1 MNDGSNLKKGERTE
15 DASFLG
21 NVEEVLSKGPSQPG
35 AVESA
40 PSSVEGSTP
49 SSITQSEE
57 MYRTLVEN
65 LKDIIFSAD
74 SNGVITY
81 ASPRVSR
88 YGFTPDNFIG
98 QNFLEIVEPDDKK
111 LAAEAYTNTMKTGDE
126 KSVELRIR
134 DANGYVRWFEVR
146 GSIRRDNGGNVSG
159 FDGVLRDINERKQS
173 EKQLK
178 EQHNAVKVHAYELEA
193 ANEELEQTQEK
204 LVEVN
209 TELQESRERF
219 MQIGDLSPFPIW
231 VLTPDGCTDYIN
243 PQFEKI
249 FGYTADEIPT
259 MGSWLKLVFP
269 DDEARQQ
276 AIRNWK
282 EDKIKFSQREAVKR
296 EFDVIRKDGVVR
308 NATVRTIQMENGRT
322 YMVFHDITDS
332 KRADEEEKRLNA
344 QLMEINAVL
353 EEEISERREAER
365 QLQLAQ
371 EEFRTVF
378 ENSAVGITVTD
389 KHENI
394 ISWNRFAELMLG
406 MSGDE
411 LYMKPVK
418 SLYPEDEWK
427 RIRSSNVRQ
436 KGMQHQLETKIYRK
450 NPEGIIDVVLSLS
463 VLRDSDDQI
472 TGSIGVIADVTE
484 RKQAEAEMWRAKQ
497 ETEETNQQ
505 LKTAI
510 QHAKEMAIKA
520 EQASKA
526 KSEFLASMSHEI
538 RTPMNAILGMAD
550 LLSETNLGAEQQ
562 QYVNTFQS
570 AGENLL
576 SIINDI
582 LDISKVE
589 SGHLELEEIG
599 FDLVELVEKTCEIM
613 AVRAHEKMI
622 ELGHYIAPDVP
633 LKLKGDPT
641 RLRQIF
647 INLIGNAIKFTD
659 DGGIFIEIKRMTTMS
674 EGQDI
679 GVIELICS
687 VKDTGTGIPPDN
699 VDTIF
704 EVFTQ
709 VDASTTRKHGGT
721 GLGLTIS
728 RQLSELMGGRIWAE
742 SKMGEGSTFYF
753 TAKFRT
759 STEMEV
765 DQPRTCTAPINMK
778 GLKVLIVDDTDT
790 NRLILNKTL
799 SELGALVSEAENG
812 HEGLSELKRA
822 KELSNPYE
830 LVLLDCRMPG
840 MDGFEM
846 MERVRSELGV
856 NGTTIMMLTS
866 DTRGGDISRSREL
879 GVASYLVKP
888 VKKNDLLSAI
898 ANALGQSKTS
908 EKPKQGDSPVEE
920 EVLTALQILL
930 VEDNVDNRLLVQSF
944 LKKTPYQIDI
954 AENGEIAVEQF
965 KSNKYDLVMMDV
977 QMPVMDGYTA
987 TREIRKWEREQE
999 LVETPIVALTA
1010 HATVEDENKSIN
1022 AGCTGHLTK
1031 PIKKAKLLEAIRE
1044 LTSKQP

>member
-1 MNDGSNLKKGERTE
+1 MNDGSSLKKDERTE
-15 DASFLG
+15 ETSFLG
-21 NVEEVLSKGPSQPG
+21 NVEEVLSREPSRPG
-35 AVESA
+35 TVESA
-40 PSSVEGSTP
+40 PSSNTE
-49 SSITQSEE
+49 SEE
-57 MYRTLVEN
+57 TYRFLVEN
-65 LKDIIFSAD
+65 LKDIVFSTD
-74 SNGVITY
+74 TNGLITY
-81 ASPRVSR
+81 ASPRVTR
-88 YGFTPDNFIG
+88 YGFTPDNFTG
-98 QNFLEIVEPDDKK
+98 KNFLEIIDPEDQDR
-111 LAAEAYTNTMKTGDE
+111 AAEAYANALKTGDE
-126 KSVELRIR
+126 PPTELRVR
-134 DANGYVRWFEVR
+134 DANGRARWFEVR
-146 GSIRRDNGGNVSG
+146 GRVCRDDHGAVSG
-159 FDGVLRDINERKQS
+159 FNGVLRDITERRLS
-173 EKQLK
+173 EKKLHD
-178 EQHNAVKVHAYELEA
+178 QHNAMQVHAHELEA
-193 ANEELEQTQEK
+193 ANEELNQTQEK

-231 VLTPDGCTDYIN
+231 VLTSDGRTDYMN

-269 DDEARQQ
+269 DDDARQQ

-282 EDKIKFSQREAVKR
+282 EDKIKFSQQEPVKR
-296 EFDVIRKDGVVR
+296 VFDIIRKDGDVR

-322 YMVFHDITDS
+322 YMVFHDVTDS
-332 KRADEEEKRLNA
+332 KLAKEEEKRLNA
-344 QLMEINAVL
+344 ELMETNAVL

-371 EEFRTVF
+371 EKYRTVF

-389 KHENI
+389 ENENI
-394 ISWNRFAELMLG
+394 ISWNRYAELMLG
-406 MSGDE
+406 MGEAE
-411 LYMKPVK
+411 LYMKPVR

-436 KGMQHQLETKIYRK
+436 KGIQHQLETKIYRK
-450 NPEGIIDVVLSLS
+450 NPAALIDVVVSLS
-463 VLRDSDDQI
+463 VLKDSEGKI

-484 RKQAEAEMWRAKQ
+484 RKQAEAEMWRAKH
-497 ETEETNQQ
+497 ETEEKNQQ
-505 LKTAI
+505 LKNAI
-510 QHAKEMAIKA
+510 QHAKEMAVQA

-550 LLSETNLGAEQQ
+550 LLSETDLSTEQQ

-599 FDLVELVEKTCEIM
+599 FDLVELIDKTCEIM
-613 AVRAHEKMI
+613 AVRAHEKKI

-633 LKLKGDPT
+633 LKLKGDPN

-647 INLIGNAIKFTD
+647 INLIGNAVKFTEK
-659 DGGIFIEIKRMTTMS
+659 GGVFVDIQRMNPTS
-674 EGQDI
+674 EQQDN
-679 GVIELICS
+679 GVVELLCA
-687 VKDTGTGIPPDN
+687 VKDTGIGIPQDN
-699 VDTIF
+699 VNSIF

-728 RQLSELMGGRIWAE
+728 KQLSELMGGRIWAE
-742 SKMGEGSTFYF
+742 SEMGEGSTFLF
-753 TAKFRT
+753 TVKFRT
-759 STEMEV
+759 STDEEV
-765 DQPRTCTAPINMK
+765 SHPYTGTAPVNVK

-799 SELGALVSEAENG
+799 SELGALVSEAVDG
-812 HEGLSELKRA
+812 FEGFKELKRA
-822 KELSNPYE
+822 REASNPYE

-846 MERVRSELGV
+846 MVKVRSELGV

-866 DTRGGDISRSREL
+866 DTRGGDIGRSREL

-888 VKKNDLLSAI
+888 VKRNDLLLAI
-898 ANALGQSKTS
+898 ASALGQHKTS
-908 EKPKQGDSPVEE
+908 EESKKKDIAIEE
-920 EVLTALQILL
+920 EELAVLQILL
-930 VEDNVDNRLLVQSF
+930 VEDNADNRLLIQSF
-944 LKKTPYQIDI
+944 LKKTPYQIDT
-954 AENGEIAVEQF
+954 AENGEIAVDRF
-965 KSNKYDLVMMDV
+965 KSEKYDLVLMDV

-987 TREIRKWEREQE
+987 TQQIREWENEKQ
-999 LVETPIVALTA
+999 LSPTPIVALTA
-1010 HATVEDENKSIN
+1010 HATVEDEKKSID
-1022 AGCTGHLTK
+1022 AGCTAHLTK
-1031 PIKKAKLLEAIRE
+1031 PIKKAKLLDAIRE
-1044 LTSKQP
+1044 LTLKQ

>member
-1 MNDGSNLKKGERTE
+1 VNDGSNLKKGERTE
-15 DASFLG
+15 EASFLG

-35 AVESA
+35 AVES
-40 PSSVEGSTP
+40 TP
-49 SSITQSEE
+49 SSITQGEE
-57 MYRTLVEN
+57 MYRALVEN
-65 LKDIIFSAD
+65 LKDILFSAD

-98 QNFLEIVEPDDKK
+98 KNFLEIVEPDDKK
-111 LAAEAYTNTMKTGDE
+111 LAAEVYTNTIRTGDE
-126 KSVELRIR
+126 PSVELRIR

-146 GSIRRDNGGNVSG
+146 GSIRRDNGGDVSG

-173 EKQLK
+173 ERQLK
-178 EQHNAVKVHAYELEA
+178 EQHNAVEVHAHELET
-193 ANEELEQTQEK
+193 ANEELKQTQEK
-204 LVEVN
+204 LVDVN
-209 TELQESRERF
+209 TDLQESRERF

-231 VLTPDGCTDYIN
+231 VLTPDGCTDYMN

-269 DDEARQQ
+269 DNEARQQ
-276 AIRNWK
+276 AIRHWK

-296 EFDVIRKDGVVR
+296 EFDVIRKDGEVR

-322 YMVFHDITDS
+322 YMVFHDVTDS

-344 QLMEINAVL
+344 QLMEANAVL
-353 EEEISERREAER
+353 EEEISERKEAER

-371 EEFRTVF
+371 EKYRTVF

-389 KHENI
+389 ENENI
-394 ISWNRFAELMLG
+394 ISWNRYAELMLG
-406 MSGDE
+406 MGENE
-411 LYMKPVK
+411 LYMKPVR

-436 KGMQHQLETKIYRK
+436 KGIQHQLETKIYRK
-450 NPEGIIDVVLSLS
+450 NPESIIDVVLSLS
-463 VLRDSDDQI
+463 VLRDSDEKI

-497 ETEETNQQ
+497 ETEEKNEQ

-510 QHAKEMAIKA
+510 QHAKEMALQA

-550 LLSETNLGAEQQ
+550 LLGETDLSAEQQ

-589 SGHLELEEIG
+589 SGHLELEEIR
-599 FDLVELVEKTCEIM
+599 FDLVELIDKTCEIM
-613 AVRAHEKMI
+613 AVRAHEKKI

-647 INLIGNAIKFTD
+647 INLIGNAVKFTD
-659 DGGIFIEIKRMTTMS
+659 KGGVFVDIKQLNPTS
-674 EGQDI
+674 ESQDN
-679 GVIELICS
+679 GEVELLCA
-687 VKDTGTGIPPDN
+687 VKDTGMGIPADN
-699 VDTIF
+699 VNTIF

-742 SKMGEGSTFYF
+742 SEMGKGSTFYF
-753 TAKFRT
+753 TVKFT
-759 STEMEV
+759 ISTEEEV
-765 DQPRTCTAPINMK
+765 DQSYTCTTPINVK

-799 SELGALVSEAENG
+799 SELGAVVSEAIDG
-812 HEGLSELKRA
+812 YEGFSKLKRA
-822 KELSNPYE
+822 RELSQPYE

-840 MDGFEM
+840 MDGFDM
-846 MERVRSELGV
+846 MRKVRSEIGV

-866 DTRGGDISRSREL
+866 DTRGGDIGRSREL

-888 VKKNDLLSAI
+888 VKRNDLLLAI
-898 ANALGQSKTS
+898 ASALGQHKAS
-908 EKPKQGDSPVEE
+908 EKPKKRDSSVEE
-920 EVLTALQILL
+920 ADLAALQILL
-930 VEDNVDNRLLVQSF
+930 VEDNADNRLLVQSF
-944 LKKTPYQIDI
+944 LKKTPYQIDT
-954 AENGEIAVEQF
+954 AENGEIAVDRF
-965 KSNKYDLVMMDV
+965 KSAKYDIVLMDV

-987 TREIRKWEREQE
+987 TQEIRKWEKAQV
-999 LVETPIVALTA
+999 LDQTPIVALTA
-1010 HATVEDENKSIN
+1010 HATVEDEKKSID
-1022 AGCTGHLTK
+1022 AGCTAHLTK
-1031 PIKKAKLLEAIRE
+1031 PIKKAKLLEAIKE

>member
-1 MNDGSNLKKGERTE
+1 VNDGSSLKKDEGIEEESFLDDIERALDEENPAYGQKVNWPTTE
-15 DASFLG
+15 D
-21 NVEEVLSKGPSQPG
+21 
-35 AVESA
+35 
-40 PSSVEGSTP
+40 T
-49 SSITQSEE
+49 
-57 MYRTLVEN
+57 YRDLVEN
-65 LKDIIFSAD
+65 NHDVVFSAD
-74 SNGVITY
+74 SQGQITY
-81 ASPRVSR
+81 VSPRVSR
-88 YGFTPDNFIG
+88 YGFDPDYFVGKNFV
-98 QNFLEIVEPDDKK
+98 EIIDPEDQSR
-111 LAAEAYTNTMKTGDE
+111 AAEAYANAMQTGNE
-126 KSVELRIR
+126 QPTELRIR
-134 DANGYVRWFEVR
+134 DADGSARWFEVR
-146 GSIRRDNGGNVSG
+146 GRIRRDRHGVVSG
-159 FDGVLRDINERKQS
+159 FNGVLRDITERRQS
-173 EKQLK
+173 EKELK
-178 EQHNAVKVHAYELEA
+178 EQHNAMQVHAHELEA
-193 ANEELEQTQEK
+193 ANEELRQTQAQ
-204 LVEVN
+204 LIEVN

-231 VLTPDGCTDYIN
+231 VITPDGRTDYMN
-243 PQFEKI
+243 PQFEKT
-249 FGYTADEIPT
+249 FGYSADEIPT

-269 DDEARQQ
+269 HDEARHQ
-276 AIRNWK
+276 AIRNWQ

-332 KRADEEEKRLNA
+332 RQAKEEEKRLNA
-344 QLMEINAVL
+344 ELMETNAVL
-353 EEEISERREAER
+353 EEEISDRREAER

-371 EEFRTVF
+371 EKYRTVF

-389 KHENI
+389 ENENI
-394 ISWNRFAELMLG
+394 VSWNRFAEQMLG
-406 MSGDE
+406 MSEDE

-418 SLYPEDEWK
+418 SLYSEEEWR

-436 KGMQHQLETKIYRK
+436 KGMQHQLETRIIRK
-450 NPEGIIDVVLSLS
+450 DPEGMIDVVLSLS
-463 VLRDSDDQI
+463 VLRDADENI
-472 TGSIGVIADVTE
+472 TGSIGVIAEVTE
-484 RKQAEAEMWRAKQ
+484 RKQAEAEILRAKQ
-497 ETEETNQQ
+497 ETEEKNQQ

-510 QHAKEMAIKA
+510 QHAKEMAIQA
-520 EQASKA
+520 DQASKA

-550 LLSETNLGAEQQ
+550 LLSETDLSTEQQ

-599 FDLVELVEKTCEIM
+599 FDLVELIEKTCEIM

-622 ELGHYIAPDVP
+622 ELGYYIAPDVP

-647 INLIGNAIKFTD
+647 INLIGNAVKFTEE
-659 DGGIFIEIKRMTTMS
+659 GGVFVEIKRLHPES
-674 EGQDI
+674 AKNDS

-687 VKDTGTGIPPDN
+687 VKDTGIGIPQGN
-699 VDTIF
+699 VNTIF

-742 SKMGEGSTFYF
+742 SDMGQGSTFNF
-753 TAKFRT
+753 TAKLRT
-759 STEMEV
+759 STETEV
-765 DQPRTCTAPINMK
+765 DQPYTCTTPINVN

-799 SELGALVSEAENG
+799 SELGAVVSEAIDG
-812 HEGLSELKRA
+812 FEGFKELKRA
-822 KELSNPYE
+822 RESSKPYE

-846 MERVRSELGV
+846 MVKVRSELGV

-866 DTRGGDISRSREL
+866 DTRGGDIGRSREL

-888 VKKNDLLSAI
+888 VKRNDLLSAI
-898 ANALGQSKTS
+898 ANALGQHKALEKSK
-908 EKPKQGDSPVEE
+908 EGDSPVEE
-920 EVLTALQILL
+920 EELTALQILL
-930 VEDNVDNRLLVQSF
+930 VEDNADNRLLVQSF
-944 LKKTPYQIDI
+944 LKKTPYQIDT
-954 AENGEIAVEQF
+954 AENGEIAVDRF
-965 KSNKYDLVMMDV
+965 KSENYDLVLMDV

-987 TREIRKWEREQE
+987 TQEIRKWEKEQG
-999 LVETPIVALTA
+999 LDETPIVALTA
-1010 HATVEDENKSIN
+1010 HATVEDENKSIDV
-1022 AGCTGHLTK
+1022 GCTAHLTK
-1031 PIKKAKLLEAIRE
+1031 PIKKAKLLETIHE
-1044 LTSKQP
+1044 LTSKHLDKTRVTETSN